1 MAESTIYKDPI
12 KQYLYS
18 SYHDDIETIHK
29 MFINIKSSLEEHAS
43 DWFPNI
49 IISTYEDTSSSQTLY
64 QITLYDKDDDPVLT
78 IKQRYYSNSSSSYNV
93 GYHIEIIAHASNMD
107 VSDNNVIYNTN
118 HVKSGRLWFVSRIT
132 YNEKFISFS
141 FTSTEGAT
149 AGVDDKYMQGS
160 SIFLVKTNHG
170 NIAVIRG
177 NNGNGIVTNASY
189 IWPGPTNSAFHLND
203 KTMSRTNALSCV
215 TKESVSVGSDISS
228 IWGQNMSQEMT
239 LTLRNI
245 AVVGVSDDYCID
257 TYYAASMPYVLSDAT
272 DCIMTLNDADY
283 FTNGIIF
290 VKL

>member
-18 SYHDDIETIHK
+18 SYHNDIETIHD

-78 IKQRYYSNSSSSYNV
+78 IKQRYYYSSSSSYNV
-93 GYHIEIIAHASNMD
+93 GYHIEIISHASNMD
-107 VSDNNVIYNTN
+107 VSDNNVIYNTTD
-118 HVKSGRLWFVSRIT
+118 VRYGRLWFVSRIT

-141 FTSTEGAT
+141 FASTEGT
-149 AGVDDKYMQGS
+149 TSGVDDRYMQGS
-160 SIFLVKTNHG
+160 SIFLVKTNHD

-177 NNGNGIVTNASY
+177 DNGNGVATSY
-189 IWPGPTNSAFHLND
+189 VWPGPTNSAFHLN
-203 KTMSRTNALSCV
+203 SRTSDRPNYLSCV
-215 TKESVSVGSDISS
+215 TKESVSVGRDANS
-228 IWGQNMSQEMT
+228 IWGQNISQEMIF
-239 LTLRNI
+239 TLRNI

-272 DCIMTLNDADY
+272 ECIMTLNDDDY
-283 FTNGIIF
+283 FTNGIVF